1 VAAAPAQR
9 FEASSTDRQ
18 VLPGVILAVAGAAAA
33 WLSHELFDIFPV
45 LMVALLLGAVLSNIG
60 VIPRRARHGLKFTSR
75 KLLRVGIVLLGF
87 RLSLSQVGD
96 LGPRGLAVVVVVVA
110 STFFGTQWLGRRM
123 GITPGLSLL
132 VATGFAIC
140 GASAIAAMEGVADAE
155 EEEVTYAVALVTLCG
170 SLAVVV
176 LPWLSHLFGMGTVRF
191 GAWVGASVHDVGQ
204 VVAAS
209 SVRGKQSL
217 ATATLVKLTRVVL
230 LAPMVVGM
238 SVWRARRSDLGVHGA
253 DPTASRRPPMLPLF
267 VVGFLVAIVIRTTD
281 VLSADT
287 LSWIKHIETVL
298 FAAAL
303 FALGSDVLL
312 SRLRRVG
319 GRPLVL
325 GLVSWALIAVVGYGG
340 VMVAGF

>member
-1 VAAAPAQR
+1 VVQAQPAGALPSQRELAPG
-9 FEASSTDRQ
+9 
-18 VLPGVILAVAGAAAA
+18 LILAAAGAAAA
-33 WLSHELFDIFPV
+33 WVSHELFDLFPV
-45 LMVALLLGAVLSNIG
+45 LMVALLLGAVLSNLG
-60 VIPRRARHGLKFTSR
+60 LIPHRARSGLKFTSR

-87 RLSLSQVGD
+87 RLSLSQVGE

-110 STFFGTQWLGRRM
+110 ATFLGTQWLGRRM
-123 GITPGLSLL
+123 GISPGLSLL
-132 VATGFAIC
+132 VATGFSIC
-140 GASAIAAMEGVADAE
+140 GASAIAAMEGVSDAE

-176 LPWLSHLFGMGTVRF
+176 LPWLSHVFGMSSVRF

-209 SVRGKQSL
+209 SVRGKEAL

-230 LAPMVVGM
+230 LAPLVVGM
-238 SVWRARRSDLGVHGA
+238 SVWRSRRGA
-253 DPTASRRPPMLPLF
+253 PAEGAEVRARPPMLPMF
-267 VVGFLVAIVIRTTD
+267 VVGFLVAILVRTSE

-287 LSWIKHIETVL
+287 LSAIKHAETIL

-319 GRPLVL
+319 GRPLML
-325 GLVSWALIAVVGYGG
+325 GLISWGLIAAVGYGG
-340 VMVAGF
+340 VVVAGF

>member
-1 VAAAPAQR
+1 MVQAQPAGALPSRRELAPG
-9 FEASSTDRQ
+9 
-18 VLPGVILAVAGAAAA
+18 LILAAAGAAAA
-33 WLSHELFDIFPV
+33 WISHELFDVFPV
-45 LMVALLLGAVLSNIG
+45 LMVALLLGAVLSNLG
-60 VIPRRARHGLKFTSR
+60 LIPLRARSGLKFTSR

-87 RLSLSQVGD
+87 RLSLSQVGE

-110 STFFGTQWLGRRM
+110 ATFFGTQWLGRRM
-123 GITPGLSLL
+123 GISPGLSLL
-132 VATGFAIC
+132 VATGFSIC
-140 GASAIAAMEGVADAE
+140 GASAIAAMEGVSDAE

-176 LPWLSHLFGMGTVRF
+176 LPWLSHLFGMSTVRF

-209 SVRGKQSL
+209 SVRGKESL

-230 LAPMVVGM
+230 LAPLVVGV
-238 SVWRARRSDLGVHGA
+238 SVWRSRRSVGA
-253 DPTASRRPPMLPLF
+253 ISAAGAPAVTRPPMLPLF
-267 VVGFLVAIVIRTTD
+267 VVGFLVAILIRTSD
-281 VLSADT
+281 MLSASA
-287 LSWIKHIETVL
+287 LSTIKQVETII

-319 GRPLVL
+319 GRPLLL
-325 GLVSWALIAVVGYGG
+325 GLISWGLIAAVGYGG
-340 VMVAGF
+340 VVVAGF